1 MKVILTK
8 EVDRLGNAGEQVTV
22 KDGYARNYLIP
33 RGLAMLDTPGNR
45 NTLTHVYRR
54 AWKIRSEKQ
63 RKDAQKAVATWGH
76 MAVEISM
83 RIGTDGKMFGAVTSA
98 DIAEALLAHR
108 NIEIDRRKLQLDEP
122 IKAIGEHVVALK
134 LHADVAANVHVHVK
148 AIVETPE
155 PEEAEATEPVAEEE
169 EIPENFRD

>member
-22 KDGYARNYLIP
+22 KDGFARNYLIP

-45 NTLTHVYRR
+45 NTLTHVFMRT
-54 AWKIRSEKQ
+54 WKIRGEKQ
-63 RKDAQKAVATWGH
+63 RKEALKSVATWGH
-76 MAVEISM
+76 MEVEISM
-83 RIGTDGKMFGAVTSA
+83 RVGVDGKMFGAVTGA

-122 IKAIGEHVVALK
+122 IKSIGEHIVPLK
-134 LHADVAANVHVHVK
+134 LHADVSANVHVHVK

-155 PEEAEATEPVAEEE
+155 PVEVEETETTEE
-169 EIPENFRD
+169 EIPDNFRD